1 MSKSFDPDQIGS
13 RILNWTNAKSFQ
25 IERTILGDLEDYR
38 NLDNPSYWK
47 SKMNDEEREMR
58 RHPNRGYD
66 WIPNRL
72 RTMRDELR
80 FKLLDVLIGSDG
92 YTKSD
97 WYQEECKWCGVT
109 YEQESQLMTD
119 MTECL
124 KTKGENEF
132 LSNLSKK
139 SYEKARLDCWI
150 EQTKTH
156 SNKVLKAVGMER
168 WTQGSIPGWPS
179 RRYGFCHNCWREHI
193 NPKLHD
199 EIAKAVA
206 KAEL

>member
-1 MSKSFDPDQIGS
+1 MSKTFEPDQIGS

-25 IERTILGDLEDYR
+25 IERTILNDLEDYR
-38 NLDNPSYWK
+38 NLDNLSYWK
-47 SKMNDEEREMR
+47 SKMNDEEQEMR
-58 RHPNRGYD
+58 RHPNRGYN
-66 WIPNRL
+66 WIPQRL
-72 RTMRDELR
+72 RTRRDELR
-80 FKLLDVLIGSDG
+80 FQLLDVLIGSDE

-97 WYQEECKWCGVT
+97 WSQEDCKMCGVT
-109 YEQESQLMTD
+109 YEQESQLMKD

-132 LSNLSKK
+132 LSNLSPDE
-139 SYEKARLDCWI
+139 YEKARLDCWVLQSI
-150 EQTKTH
+150 NH
-156 SNKVLKAVGMER
+156 PNKVLKAVGMKR

-179 RRYGFCHNCWREHI
+179 RQYGFCHNCWREHI
-193 NPKLHD
+193 NPKLHG